1 MNFRHGL
8 KIKIGRTLFTE
19 KEIALTEHLAPSR
32 LIVLYNNPQFFGH
45 YRFLN
50 LNISLTFSNDH
61 A

>member
-1 MNFRHGL
+1 M
-8 KIKIGRTLFTE
+8 IKIGRTLFTE
-19 KEIALTEHLAPSR
+19 EIALTEHLAPSR
-32 LIVLYNNPQFFGH
+32 LIVFGH